1 MMTPELR
8 NWYLANLGIVQY
20 QPKSEEPISLPFHT
34 PSPGEGVSSA
44 TYSAKEAVVSIL
56 KGVEETNDSPSQRIE
71 EPAID
76 SNPASVVEVMSFR
89 LACWQP
95 CDDLLV
101 FNQLPPGENSQPEEL
116 QLLSNILRAIGR
128 LPDGL
133 SAPEFIDWPMGSG
146 GETDVCAAR
155 SMLSVFLDAR
165 IKKRGVLWV
174 LLMGEVA
181 TDLLSPSNKIYS
193 ESLGTIEEISGGAK
207 TIVVRSLQDM
217 LQNPNAKAET
227 WQAIKCLADRA

>member
-20 QPKSEEPISLPFHT
+20 QPKSEEPVSLPFHT
-34 PSPGEGVSSA
+34 PSSGDEVSSA
-44 TYSAKEAVVSIL
+44 TYSAKEDVVSIL
-56 KGVEETNDSPSQRIE
+56 KGVDEIGGSSSQTIE
-71 EPAID
+71 EPVVE

-101 FNQLPPGENSQPEEL
+101 FNQLPPRENPQPEEL
-116 QLLSNILRAIGR
+116 QLLGNILRAICR

-133 SAPEFIDWPMGSG
+133 SAPEFIDWPMGRG

-181 TDLLSPSNKIYS
+181 TDLLSPSNKVYS
-193 ESLGTIEEISGGAK
+193 ESLGTIEGISGGAK

-217 LQNPNAKAET
+217 LQDPNAKVET
-227 WQAIKCLADRA
+227 WQAIKCLTDRA